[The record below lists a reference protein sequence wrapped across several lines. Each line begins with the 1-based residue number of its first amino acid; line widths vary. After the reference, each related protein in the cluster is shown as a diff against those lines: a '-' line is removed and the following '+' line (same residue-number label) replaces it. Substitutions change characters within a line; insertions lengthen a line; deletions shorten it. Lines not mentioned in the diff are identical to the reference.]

1 VKVPGVDFSWQM
13 NLAMLREILYRETYD
28 KSPNGYA
35 ENRGKGGGG
44 LGIHQNR
51 LVKNPPKIPG
61 ADFSAARRR
70 ISVCRAVAKLPELP
84 SDDEETVVVSSSSVL
99 VESVLETWLTD
110 LQRAA

>member
-1 VKVPGVDFSWQM
+1 MYVKV
-13 NLAMLREILYRETYD
+13 
-28 KSPNGYA
+28 
-35 ENRGKGGGG
+35 
-44 LGIHQNR
+44 
-51 LVKNPPKIPG
+51 PG

-84 SDDEETVVVSSSSVL
+84 PDDEETVVVSSSSSVL